1 MLRKCFKRLFSRQYK
16 KTESNGHVSDFS
28 IDYNAISVDNVLETH
43 KYLIKKMIQYKI
55 FGFVKKIDRW
65 NNVSNK

>member
-16 KTESNGHVSDFS
+16 KTESNGHVYDFS
-28 IDYNAISVDNVLETH
+28 IDYDAISVDNVLETH